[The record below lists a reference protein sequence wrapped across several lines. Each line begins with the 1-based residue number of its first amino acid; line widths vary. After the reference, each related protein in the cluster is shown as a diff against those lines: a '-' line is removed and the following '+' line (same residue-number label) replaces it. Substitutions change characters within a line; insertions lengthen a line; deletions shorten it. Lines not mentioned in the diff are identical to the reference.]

1 MIYEKCTGMAGNNV
15 YAPIGARLSTER
27 SFLGD
32 LPMNKDMYHHYNMIR
47 GEDRMN
53 PPQMFYNFD
62 KHPTLVRA
70 IVSSNPG

>member
-1 MIYEKCTGMAGNNV
+1 M

-53 PPQMFYNFD
+53 PPQ
-62 KHPTLVRA
+62 
-70 IVSSNPG
+70 IVLQLGQTPNVGAS

>member
-1 MIYEKCTGMAGNNV
+1 MAGNNV

-32 LPMNKDMYHHYNMIR
+32 LLMNKDMYHHYNMIR
-47 GEDRMN
+47 GEARKEYT
-53 PPQMFYNFD
+53 PKVFYNFD

-70 IVSSNPG
+70 SILQLRLALIS